1 MFKLTL
7 KELFGKKL
15 RLITTALAVML
26 GVAFMAGTLVLTDTI
41 GKTFDGLFTE
51 AYSGTDAYVRG
62 EKVLD
67 SSTETPPVP
76 ASMVE
81 AVAAVD
87 GVKHAVGTVSGYAQ
101 LVDHK
106 GKALGNPGAGA
117 PTLGDAWIDDADL
130 NYYDLV
136 DGRAPAADNEI
147 VIDKH
152 SAKTAHFVVG
162 ETVRVLTKSGSG
174 QFTIVGIV
182 KFGDADS
189 IGGASQVLFTSAQA
203 QQLVGTPGTF
213 DAIAVVAADGVT
225 PEQVTANIAKTLP
238 AHTEV
243 ITGADL
249 TKEAQKDTQ
258 EGMSFFN
265 TFLLIFAGI
274 ALFVG
279 AFIIFNTFSII
290 ITQRQKEMALLRAI
304 GASSKQVVRSV
315 MLEAT
320 VVGGIASLAGLGT
333 GIGVAA
339 GLKQLLSSMGID
351 LPSGSL
357 VINTSTIVV
366 SIVVGTGV
374 TLASAFFPA
383 RKAGKVPPIAAMR
396 DVAIDKAAASR
407 KRMVVGTA
415 ITATGVASLMGG
427 LSAGD
432 IKLVGVGAL
441 ATFVGV
447 TVLAPVLALPAA
459 RLLGWPATRF
469 TRMTGSLARRN
480 AMRSPKRTA
489 ATAAAL
495 MIGVALVGFISTFAA
510 STKASLNGA
519 VDTDFHGS
527 FVLDSGAFTG
537 GGISHSLTTDI
548 ASRPEFDTVTS
559 SRFFMAEVDGEA
571 SEMQS
576 WDAATLPALFDL
588 DTKQGDVASLGATDV
603 ALEESYAKEIDKALG
618 DTVEVTFDR
627 GTVNL
632 TVAAIFDDPTFTGP
646 AFVDHSV
653 PDSLGIDPLDA
664 TVYIHS
670 ASSTDL
676 ASAKAILDDLTK
688 DFPTADVLDRAEF
701 KESKASNIDLIL
713 NLIYAL
719 LALAIIIALMG
730 ITNTLAL
737 SIFERTRELGVLRA
751 LGMTRGQLKTTVR
764 FEAIII
770 SLFGTILG
778 LSVGVFFGWAVVQAL
793 AEDGI
798 STLAIPVP
806 TLAIVTTVAALAG
819 VAASVLPGRRASR
832 LDVLEAIAS

>member
-7 KELFGKKL
+7 KELMGKKL

-41 GKTFDGLFTE
+41 SKTFDGLFTE
-51 AYSGTDAYVRG
+51 AYKGTDAYVRS
-62 EKVLD
+62 EKILDNSSDTPPLDASVLD
-67 SSTETPPVP
+67 TV
-76 ASMVE
+76 AS
-81 AVAAVD
+81 VD
-87 GVKHAVGTVSGYAQ
+87 GVKAAVGTVSGYAQ

-106 GKALGNPGAGA
+106 NKAVGNPGSGA
-117 PTLGDAWIDDADL
+117 PTLGDAWVDDADL

-136 DGRAPAADNEI
+136 DGRAPVADNEI

-152 SAKTAHFVVG
+152 SAKTADFVVG
-162 ETVRVLTKSGSG
+162 ETVKVLTKSGSNE
-174 QFTIVGIV
+174 FVIVGIV

-189 IGGASQVLFTSAQA
+189 IGGASQVLFTSATA
-203 QQLVGTPGTF
+203 QQLIGTPGKF
-213 DAIAVVAADGVT
+213 DAISVVAADGFSQQ
-225 PEQVTANIAKTLP
+225 QVTDNIAAALP
-238 AHTEV
+238 SHVEV
-243 ITGADL
+243 LTGAEI

-339 GLKQLLSSMGID
+339 GLKALLSSIGID

-357 VINTSTIVV
+357 VVNTSTIVA

-396 DVAIDKAAASR
+396 DVAVESTRPSR
-407 KRMVVGTA
+407 KRVITGTA
-415 ITATGVASLMGG
+415 ISSIGVASLLGG
-427 LSAGD
+427 LAAKD

-447 TVLAPVLALPAA
+447 TVMAPVLALPAS
-459 RLLGWPATRF
+459 RLLGWPATKL

-519 VDTDFHGS
+519 VDKDFHGS
-527 FVLDSGAFTG
+527 YVLDSGTFG
-537 GGISHSLTTDI
+537 GGGLSHTV
-548 ASRPEFDTVTS
+548 ASDLAARPQFDAVTS
-559 SRFFMAEVDGEA
+559 FRFFEGEINGEEAEV
-571 SEMQS
+571 QS
-576 WDAATLPALFDL
+576 WDAATVPTLFDL
-588 DTKQGDVASLGATDV
+588 DPKDGDIASLGATTI
-603 ALEESYAKEIDKALG
+603 ALEDDYAKEISASIG
-618 DTVEVTFDR
+618 DTIPVTFAQ

-632 TVAAIFDDPTFTGP
+632 RVAALYGSETWTGT

-653 PDSLGIDPLDA
+653 PDLSL
-664 TVYIHS
+664 IH
-670 ASSTDL
+670 
-676 ASAKAILDDLTK
+676 I
-688 DFPTADVLDRAEF
+688 
-701 KESKASNIDLIL
+701 
-713 NLIYAL
+713 
-719 LALAIIIALMG
+719 
-730 ITNTLAL
+730 
-737 SIFERTRELGVLRA
+737 
-751 LGMTRGQLKTTVR
+751 
-764 FEAIII
+764 
-770 SLFGTILG
+770 
-778 LSVGVFFGWAVVQAL
+778 
-793 AEDGI
+793 
-798 STLAIPVP
+798 
-806 TLAIVTTVAALAG
+806 
-819 VAASVLPGRRASR
+819 
-832 LDVLEAIAS
+832 

>member
-41 GKTFDGLFTE
+41 GRTFDGLFTE

-62 EKVLD
+62 EKVLE
-67 SSTETPPVP
+67 SSTDTPPVA
-76 ASMVE
+76 ASMVD

-106 GKALGNPGAGA
+106 GKALGNAGAGA

-136 DGRAPAADNEI
+136 EGHAPTAANEI

-152 SAKTAHFVVG
+152 SAKTAHFVLG
-162 ETVRVLTKSGSG
+162 ETVTVLTKGGSD
-174 QFTIVGIV
+174 QFTIVGVV

-203 QQLVGTPGTF
+203 QQLVGTPGQF

-225 PEQVTANIAKTLP
+225 PEQVTANIARILP
-238 AHTEV
+238 AHAEV
-243 ITGADL
+243 ITGAEL
-249 TKEAQKDTQ
+249 TKQAQKNTQ
-258 EGMSFFN
+258 DGMSFFN

-339 GLKQLLSSMGID
+339 GLKKLLSSMGID
-351 LPSGSL
+351 LPAGNL

-396 DVAIDKAAASR
+396 DVAVDKAGASR
-407 KRMVVGTA
+407 KRMVAGTA
-415 ITATGVASLMGG
+415 ITATGVASLLGG

-447 TVLAPVLALPAA
+447 TVLAPVFALPAA
-459 RLLGWPATRF
+459 RLLGWPAARL

-510 STKASLNGA
+510 STKASLNDS
-519 VDTDFHGS
+519 VDKDFHGS
-527 FVLDSGAFTG
+527 FVLDSGTFGG

-559 SRFFMAEVDGEA
+559 SRFFVAEVDGEE
-571 SEMQS
+571 SDMQS
-576 WDAATLPALFDL
+576 WDASTLPTLFDL
-588 DTKQGDVASLGATDV
+588 DPQQGDIASLGATDV
-603 ALEESYAKEIDKALG
+603 ALEEAYAKEINKAIG
-618 DTVEVTFDR
+618 DTVEVRFDR

-632 TVAAIFDDPTFTGP
+632 TVAAIFGDPTFTGS

-664 TVYIHS
+664 TIYIHS
-670 ASSTDL
+670 ASTTDL
-676 ASAKAILDDLTK
+676 ASAKALLEDLTK

-751 LGMTRGQLKTTVR
+751 LGMTRGQLKSSVR

-770 SLFGTILG
+770 SLFGTLLG
-778 LSVGVFFGWAVVQAL
+778 LSVGVFFGWAVVKAL
-793 AEDGI
+793 AEEGI
-798 STLAIPVP
+798 DTLAIPVP
-806 TLAIVTTVAALAG
+806 TLAIVTTIAALAG